1 MAADRAVFWVY
12 LLAVAVLAIDVAT
25 KAAVVVWIPLYGSFE
40 ITSWFNIGHWLNP
53 GAAFSFL
60 AQAGGWQRGFFIAV
74 GLAASAFLTWFIARE
89 KAATLEA
96 VGYAGILGGALGNVF
111 DRTWRG
117 AVVDWLDFHWGDWH
131 WPAFN
136 AADIGITLGVAT
148 LLIAAFRSRGRNST
162 ESHSPAR

>member
-1 MAADRAVFWVY
+1 MAGDRAVFWVY
-12 LLAVAVLAIDVAT
+12 LLAVAVLVADVAT
-25 KAAVVVWIPLYGSFE
+25 KAAIVVWIPLYGSHE

-60 AQAGGWQRGFFIAV
+60 AQAGGWQRGFFIAI

-117 AVVDWLDFHWGDWH
+117 AVVDWLDLHWGDWH

-148 LLIAAFRSRGRNST
+148 LLIAAFRGRGRNGA
-162 ESHSPAR
+162 ESQSPSR